1 MSAVTALCVMVAL
14 LFAALA
20 WLAIWSRWADRGRL
34 VAVALFL
41 LGLPMLA
48 FAGLESL
55 SWSRPLWAMH
65 GLRGE
70 VRILGAKMIKDE
82 AIYAYVD
89 TGEGEPRAVAL
100 PWSTETAK
108 QLQDVFDDPKNG
120 GQAMM
125 RFDWSWDTRKEP
137 NFYPLP
143 QPTLPM
149 PKEPQPAA
157 PHMEL

>member
-1 MSAVTALCVMVAL
+1 MSAVTALAVMVAL

-20 WLAIWSRWADRGRL
+20 WLAIWSRRADAMRFA
-34 VAVALFL
+34 AVALFL
-41 LGLPMLA
+41 AGLPMLA

-65 GLRGE
+65 GLKGE
-70 VRILGAKMIKDE
+70 VRVLGAKMVKDV

-89 TGEGEPRAVAL
+89 TGDGEPRAVAL
-100 PWSTETAK
+100 PWNTQTAK
-108 QLQDVFDDPKNG
+108 QLQDIFDNPDNG

-143 QPTLPM
+143 QESQPM
-149 PKEPQPAA
+149 PKEPQNAA